1 MEIILASKS
10 PRRKELLS
18 LITKDFKV
26 IVSSAD
32 EVVDK
37 NLMPEEQVKAI
48 SMQKAQNVLDE
59 IMPKQ
64 EDFILIASDTIV
76 VSQDKE
82 ILGKPKDEEDAKRML
97 RKISGDIHEV
107 MTGLAIFIQKDGVLT
122 SNVSADIAEVHVNV
136 LSEEEIQKWLDTGNA
151 WDKAGAY
158 AIQQEFGIHI
168 EKIYGSYPTV
178 MGLPIHKVYEVIKDY
193 LK

>member
-18 LITKDFKV
+18 LIVKDFKV

-32 EVVDK
+32 EVVDT
-37 NLMPEEQVKAI
+37 NLTPEEQVKAI
-48 SMQKAQNVLDE
+48 SLQKADNVLSE
-59 IMPKQ
+59 ILPKK

-76 VSQDKE
+76 VSQDGE
-82 ILGKPKDEEDAKRML
+82 ILGKPKDEDDAKRML

-107 MTGLAIFIQKDGVLT
+107 MTGLAIYVQKEGVLT
-122 SNVSADIAEVHVNV
+122 SNVSVDTTEVHVNK

-158 AIQQEFGIHI
+158 GIQQEFGVHI
-168 EKIYGSYPTV
+168 ERIYGSYPTV
-178 MGLPIHKVYEVIKDY
+178 MGLPIHKVYDVIKDY

>member
-18 LITKDFKV
+18 LITKEFKV
-26 IVSSAD
+26 IISSAD
-32 EVVDK
+32 EVVDTS
-37 NLMPEEQVKAI
+37 LTPEEQVKAI
-48 SMQKAQNVLDE
+48 SLQKAQNVLNE

-82 ILGKPKDEEDAKRML
+82 ILGKPKNEEDAKRML

-107 MTGLAIFIQKDGVLT
+107 MTGLAIFIQKNGILT
-122 SNVSADIAEVHVNV
+122 SNISVDVAEVHVNE

-158 AIQQEFGIHI
+158 AIQQEFGVHI
-168 EKIYGSYPTV
+168 ERIYGSYATV

>member
-18 LITKDFKV
+18 LITKEFKV

-32 EVVDK
+32 EVVDI
-37 NLMPEEQVKAI
+37 NLSPEEQVKAI
-48 SMQKAQNVLDE
+48 SLQKAENVLSE
-59 IMPKQ
+59 ILPEK

-76 VSQDKE
+76 VSNDGE

-97 RKISGDIHEV
+97 RKISGDMHKV
-107 MTGLAIFIQKDGVLT
+107 MTGLAIFIQKDGVLI
-122 SNVSADIAEVHVNV
+122 SDVSADIAEVYVNS
-136 LSEEEIQKWLDTGNA
+136 LSDEEIQKWLDTGNA

-158 AIQQEFGIHI
+158 GIQQEFGKHI
-168 EKIYGSYPTV
+168 EKIHGSYPTV
-178 MGLPIHKVYEVIKDY
+178 MGLPLHKVYDVIKDY

>member
-18 LITKDFKV
+18 LITKDFQV

-37 NLMPEEQVKAI
+37 SLIPEEQVKAI
-48 SMQKAQNVLDE
+48 SLQKAQNVLDE
-59 IMPKQ
+59 IMPKK

-76 VSQDKE
+76 VSTDKE

-97 RKISGDIHEV
+97 RKISGDVHEV

-122 SNVSADIAEVHVNV
+122 SNVSVDKSEVHVSV
-136 LSEEEIQKWLDTGNA
+136 LSENEIQKWLDTGNA

-158 AIQQEFGIHI
+158 AIQQEFGVYI
-168 EKIYGSYPTV
+168 ESICGSYSTV

>member
-97 RKISGDIHEV
+97 RKISGDIS
-107 MTGLAIFIQKDGVLT
+107 IFFRNLI
-122 SNVSADIAEVHVNV
+122 
-136 LSEEEIQKWLDTGNA
+136 
-151 WDKAGAY
+151 
-158 AIQQEFGIHI
+158 
-168 EKIYGSYPTV
+168 
-178 MGLPIHKVYEVIKDY
+178 
-193 LK
+193 

>member
-18 LITKDFKV
+18 LITKDFQV

-32 EVVDK
+32 EIVDK
-37 NLMPEEQVKAI
+37 TLTPEEQVKAI
-48 SMQKAQNVLDE
+48 SLQKADNVMNE
-59 IMPKQ
+59 ILPKQ

-76 VSQDKE
+76 VSQDNE

-107 MTGLAIFIQKDGVLT
+107 MTGLAIFIQKDGVLKQHI
-122 SNVSADIAEVHVNV
+122 SVDIAEVHVNV

-168 EKIYGSYPTV
+168 DKINGSYATV

>member
-37 NLMPEEQVKAI
+37 SLAPEEQVKAI
-48 SMQKAQNVLDE
+48 SLQKAQNVLDE

-76 VSQDKE
+76 VSSDKE

-107 MTGLAIFIQKDGVLT
+107 MTGLAIFIQKNGVLT
-122 SNVSADIAEVHVNV
+122 SNISVDMSEVHVAV

-158 AIQQEFGIHI
+158 AIQQEFGVYI
-168 EKIYGSYPTV
+168 ESIYGSYPTV
-178 MGLPIHKVYEVIKDY
+178 MGLPIHQVYKVIKDY

>member
-1 MEIILASKS
+1 
-10 PRRKELLS
+10 
-18 LITKDFKV
+18 
-26 IVSSAD
+26 
-32 EVVDK
+32 
-37 NLMPEEQVKAI
+37 
-48 SMQKAQNVLDE
+48 
-59 IMPKQ
+59 MPKK

-107 MTGLAIFIQKDGVLT
+107 MTGLAIFIQKDGVIT
-122 SNVSADIAEVHVNV
+122 SNVSVDTAEVHVAV

-158 AIQQEFGIHI
+158 AIQQEFGVHI
-168 EKIYGSYPTV
+168 ESIYGSYPTV
-178 MGLPIHKVYEVIKDY
+178 MGLPIHTVYKAIKDY

>member
-122 SNVSADIAEVHVNV
+122 SDVSVDIAEVHVNV
-136 LSEEEIQKWLDTGNA
+136 LAEEEIQKWLDTGNA

-158 AIQQEFGIHI
+158 AIQQEFGVHI

>member
-18 LITKDFKV
+18 LITKDFQV

-37 NLMPEEQVKAI
+37 NLTPEEQVKAI
-48 SMQKAQNVLDE
+48 SLQKAQNVLNE

-64 EDFILIASDTIV
+64 NDFILIASDTIV
-76 VSQDKE
+76 VSKDNE
-82 ILGKPKDEEDAKRML
+82 ILGKPKNEEDAKRML
-97 RKISGDIHEV
+97 RKISGDSHEV
-107 MTGLAIFIQKDGVLT
+107 MTGLAIFVQKDGVFT
-122 SNVSADIAEVHVNV
+122 WNVSVDKTKVHVNV
-136 LSEEEIQKWLDTGNA
+136 LSEEEIQKWIDTGNA

-158 AIQQEFGIHI
+158 AIQQEFGVHI
-168 EKIYGSYPTV
+168 ESICGSYPTV

>member
-37 NLMPEEQVKAI
+37 SLTPEEQVKAI
-48 SMQKAQNVLDE
+48 SLQKAQNVLDE

-76 VSQDKE
+76 VSTDKE

-107 MTGLAIFIQKDGVLT
+107 MTGLAIFIQKDGMLK
-122 SNVSADIAEVHVNV
+122 SNISVDIAEVHVSE
-136 LSEEEIQKWLDTGNA
+136 LSENEIQKWIDTGNA

-158 AIQQEFGIHI
+158 AIQQEFGVHI
-168 EKIYGSYPTV
+168 ESIYGSYPTV
-178 MGLPIHKVYEVIKDY
+178 MGLPIHKVYEIIKDY
-193 LK
+193 LE

>member
-37 NLMPEEQVKAI
+37 SLMPEEQVKAI

-122 SNVSADIAEVHVNV
+122 SIVSADIAEVHVNV

>member
-18 LITKDFKV
+18 LITKEFKV
-26 IVSSAD
+26 IISSAD
-32 EVVDK
+32 EVVDTS
-37 NLMPEEQVKAI
+37 LTPEEQVKAI
-48 SMQKAQNVLDE
+48 SLQKAQNVLNE

-82 ILGKPKDEEDAKRML
+82 ILGKPKNEEDAKRML

-107 MTGLAIFIQKDGVLT
+107 MTGLAIFIQKNGILT
-122 SNVSADIAEVHVNV
+122 SNISVDVAEVHVNE

-158 AIQQEFGIHI
+158 AIQQEFGVHI
-168 EKIYGSYPTV
+168 ERIYGSYATV
-178 MGLPIHKVYEVIKDY
+178 MGLSIHKVYEVIKDY